1 MNPDMVN
8 PNIDLHGLSANRRS
22 TAPDNKEHSR
32 ADVYITTHV
41 PRNGKPLNEKV
52 GGYIQALEA
61 KKSAEEK
68 VQRVQQEIGE
78 LREGHAYI
86 ISLLQKNN
94 LDIIVDDAEASPLRD
109 DIDLNHNFNEDES
122 NMVQQ
127 EHNLGV
133 GPLLPTLQSSRE
145 TLETEANN

>member
-1 MNPDMVN
+1 
-8 PNIDLHGLSANRRS
+8 
-22 TAPDNKEHSR
+22 
-32 ADVYITTHV
+32 
-41 PRNGKPLNEKV
+41 
-52 GGYIQALEA
+52 QALEA